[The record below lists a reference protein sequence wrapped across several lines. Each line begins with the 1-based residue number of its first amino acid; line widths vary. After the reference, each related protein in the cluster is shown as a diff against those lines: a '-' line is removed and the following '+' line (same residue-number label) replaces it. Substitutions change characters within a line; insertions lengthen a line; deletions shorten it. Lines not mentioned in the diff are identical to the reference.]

1 MEDFDFNLAIHD
13 EQLPVRIH
21 PHEMG
26 DKTYYD
32 IFFEDYSISI
42 YKDTPYT
49 WTSDD
54 THGLSKD
61 EIQSIGEQIDT
72 RE

>member
-1 MEDFDFNLAIHD
+1 MEDFDFTLALHD
-13 EQLPVRIH
+13 EQLSVHIH

-32 IFFEDYSISI
+32 IFFENYSISI
-42 YKDTPYT
+42 YKDTLYT

-54 THGLSKD
+54 PQGLSKD
-61 EIQSIGEQIDT
+61 DIQSIGEQIDT
-72 RE
+72 R